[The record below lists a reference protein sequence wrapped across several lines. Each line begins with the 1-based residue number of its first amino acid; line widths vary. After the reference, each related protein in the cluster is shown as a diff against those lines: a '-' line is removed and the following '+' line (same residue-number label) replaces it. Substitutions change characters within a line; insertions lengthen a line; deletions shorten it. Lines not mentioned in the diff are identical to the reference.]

1 MTATPLD
8 LDEQI
13 ERIRR
18 SREESD
24 KFVAEQKKL
33 MAEAAKLSAKQA
45 KLYAEGL
52 KLNRDRWIAPVVV
65 AVTMLGALTAAV
77 TSIIMLLRFTP

>member
-1 MTATPLD
+1 MTSTPLD

-18 SREESD
+18 SREESE
-24 KFVAEQKKL
+24 KFVTEQKKL
-33 MAEAAKLSAKQA
+33 MAEAAKLSAEQA

-52 KLNRDRWIAPVVV
+52 KLNRWMAPVI
-65 AVTMLGALTAAV
+65 AISAMIAAV
-77 TSIIMLLRFTP
+77 ASVINLLMRHT